1 MGMVFLEFSTKLPN
15 VEEGNRMVDDNS
27 PVMENSSGA
36 LTTTHFAG
44 LRKRLVAFGFDFLLI
59 FAYVLI
65 LLGIGIAITMT
76 IGPLNQVNP
85 VFDSP
90 IVRDLAA
97 FLVLV
102 LPVIL
107 YFTLQESSSRQAT
120 WGKRKAKLQV
130 VNARGTR
137 LTRKQ
142 AFVRSLLK
150 FLPWQIAHTSIFHI
164 EGLPFTPAEPTPLV
178 MGGFVLVWV
187 LLAIHA
193 ISVLVSKKHRTPY
206 DWAAGA
212 YVVVNE

>member
-1 MGMVFLEFSTKLPN
+1 MN
-15 VEEGNRMVDDNS
+15 VEEGNRVIDEDNMVI
-27 PVMENSSGA
+27 ENSNGA

-65 LLGIGIAITMT
+65 LLGIGIGITIT
-76 IGPLNQVNP
+76 TGPLDQIHPIFASP
-85 VFDSP
+85 VFM
-90 IVRDLAA
+90 DLLA
-97 FLVLV
+97 FLILV

-107 YFTLQESSSRQAT
+107 YFTLQESSWRQAT
-120 WGKRKAKLQV
+120 WGKRKAGLQV
-130 VNARGTR
+130 VNTRGTR

-164 EGLPFTPAEPTPLV
+164 EGLPFKPAEPTPLV
-178 MGGFVLVWV
+178 ISGLVLVWV
-187 LLAIHA
+187 LLGIYA

-206 DWAAGA
+206 DWVAGA
-212 YVVVNE
+212 YVVVIR

>member
-1 MGMVFLEFSTKLPN
+1 MLDE
-15 VEEGNRMVDDNS
+15 DNT
-27 PVMENSSGA
+27 VIENSNGT
-36 LTTTHFAG
+36 LTTAHFAG
-44 LRKRLVAFGFDFLLI
+44 LRKRFIAFGFDFLLI

-65 LLGIGIAITMT
+65 LLGISISITVT
-76 IGPLNQVNP
+76 IGPLEQIHPMFASP
-85 VFDSP
+85 VYM
-90 IVRDLAA
+90 DLLA
-97 FLVLV
+97 FVILV

-120 WGKRKAKLQV
+120 WGKRKAGLQV

-164 EGLPFTPAEPTPLV
+164 EGLPFNPSEPTPLV
-178 MGGFVLVWV
+178 ISGFVLVWV
-187 LLAIHA
+187 LLGIYA

-206 DWAAGA
+206 DWVAGA
-212 YVVVNE
+212 YVVVIK